1 MEHTPG
7 PWRLGLGYADYLAI
21 EAYYSDDDA
30 WWPIATIELDEHGA
44 KPTPEQE
51 ANAHLI
57 AAVPV
62 MYEALEASRSFVQM
76 IADENEGETQT
87 WNMLTQIEQALA
99 LGKPREEE

>member
-7 PWRLGLGYADYLAI
+7 PWRLGRGYADYLAI

-51 ANAHLI
+51 ANARLI
-57 AAVPV
+57 EAAPA

-76 IADENEGETQT
+76 IADGETET
-87 WNMLTQIEQALA
+87 WNMLTQIEKALA
-99 LGKPREEE
+99 LGKRREEE